1 MRVVAFVRRK
11 ARKQALKVDNA
22 IVVRNLI
29 KVAKTATKE
38 KVVRVA
44 IMALKNILI
53 GSADS
58 GTDDAKKA
66 STTSSTVGEEAEQNS
81 NKENVAAHG
90 KRDENDEKDDEL
102 GPIAET
108 CIERESLKKFAKT
121 SPTEVSKTPSSWT
134 T

>member
-22 IVVRNLI
+22 IMVLNLI

-66 STTSSTVGEEAEQNS
+66 STTSSTVGEEANKIATKKTSAMANETKMTKKTTSSARLRKPAS
-81 NKENVAAHG
+81 NEN
-90 KRDENDEKDDEL
+90 R
-102 GPIAET
+102 
-108 CIERESLKKFAKT
+108 SKKFAKT